1 MAPDAMRFKAVA
13 LFAQCRCGIPD
24 GMTELRDT
32 LVEAIRLIVTRHPR
46 LAHRIEAIAAEAQGR
61 DPADIGHYAEWKKYQ
76 AMDCAAIFAGIY
88 AEGRWG
94 RDADDPHGWFSGSG
108 SHDPAITDGYVA
120 AIGAFAGAFAQPPSV
135 ADLGCGD
142 FHVGARLRSAFGAY
156 VACDV
161 VPGLIARNQQHYAA
175 LGVDFRVLDI
185 TTDALPRADVMLVR
199 QVLQHLSNRD
209 IAGFVRQVAG
219 ACRWLVVTEHWPASA
234 QFVANAIKP
243 TGSGI
248 RLAQNSGVVLTEP
261 PFGLTV
267 AAARRLY
274 AAPEAGGLIVT
285 MAYRLQP

>member
-1 MAPDAMRFKAVA
+1 MAPDAMRFKAGRLV
-13 LFAQCRCGIPD
+13 RIGPVRHTRI
-24 GMTELRDT
+24 MTELRDT
-32 LVEAIRLIVTRHPR
+32 LLEAIRLIVTRHPR
-46 LAHRIEAIAAEAQGR
+46 LAPRIEAIAAEAQGR

-88 AEGRWG
+88 AHGRWG
-94 RDADDPHGWFSGSG
+94 RDADTPQDWFSGSG
-108 SHDPAITDGYVA
+108 SHNPAISDGYVA
-120 AIGAFAGAFAQPPSV
+120 AIRDFAGQFAQPPGV

-142 FHVGARLRSAFGAY
+142 FHIGAQLRSAFGAY

-161 VPGLIARNQQHYAA
+161 VPGLIARNRQRYAS

-185 TTDALPRADVMLVR
+185 TTGDLPRAEIILVR

-209 IAGFVRQVAG
+209 IAAFVRQVAG

-234 QFVANAIKP
+234 GFVANAIKP
-243 TGSGI
+243 TGHDI
-248 RLAQNSGVVLTEP
+248 RLAQHSGVVLTEP
-261 PFGLTV
+261 PFALAV
-267 AAARRLY
+267 AEARRLH